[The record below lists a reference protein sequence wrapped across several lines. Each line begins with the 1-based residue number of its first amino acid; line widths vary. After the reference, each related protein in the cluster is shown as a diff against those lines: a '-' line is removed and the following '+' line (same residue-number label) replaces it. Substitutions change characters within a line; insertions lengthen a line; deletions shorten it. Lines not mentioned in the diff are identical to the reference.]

1 MISDESVLIFTENMT
16 YVRSNSSSY
25 ISQPMVFE
33 YFSYILLSFWATD
46 LQNCFFSF
54 SVTATVA
61 SIGAAGVPNAGLVT
75 MVIVLTAVGLPA
87 SDVTLIVAVD
97 WLL

>member
-1 MISDESVLIFTENMT
+1 MSVCLCSTHRTFFIDSDVQICVSM
-16 YVRSNSSSY
+16 S
-25 ISQPMVFE
+25 
-33 YFSYILLSFWATD
+33 LSI
-46 LQNCFFSF
+46 
-54 SVTATVA
+54 TATVA

-87 SDVTLIVAVD
+87 SDVTLIMAVD